1 MNLIREKMKKGKKV
15 NKDWIVVATVRKEY
29 YTGGKKNSKETKE
42 LAGSYE
48 TYEKARE
55 MADKALDIGF
65 YIPYSNRKNPGQ
77 SHRRV
82 IPSEVEV
89 VNTQT
94 KGGQNG

>member
-1 MNLIREKMKKGKKV
+1 MKRT
-15 NKDWIVVATVRKEY
+15 NKDWIVIATVKKDFY
-29 YTGGKKNSKETKE
+29 ISGKKNSKETKE

-48 TYEKARE
+48 TNEKAKM
-55 MADKALDIGF
+55 MAEKALDIGF

>member
-1 MNLIREKMKKGKKV
+1 MNLIKERMKKA
-15 NKDWIVVATVRKEY
+15 NKDWIVIATVKKDFY
-29 YTGGKKNSKETKE
+29 IGGKKNSKETKE

-48 TYEKARE
+48 TNEKAKM
-55 MADKALDIGF
+55 MAEKALDIGF